1 MSEQSN
7 LCLFDDSQ
15 LLQAGTEGI
24 KYAGSKLKLIP
35 HILRLVS
42 EIRPSSILDGFSG
55 STRVSQA
62 FAKSGYR
69 VISND
74 LAVWSKVFAEC
85 YLLAAKPP
93 EYYDGLISH
102 LNSLQPKDGWFT
114 ENYGGSAADLSG
126 VQADGLK
133 KPWQAHVTRKLDA
146 IRDEIDSI
154 ASDPIDRSV
163 LLTSLILALDQVD
176 NTLGHYAAYLGQWS
190 PRSFNQLVLRAPA
203 IQRIRHDHQVL
214 NTDVFSAIQS
224 SDAELSYF
232 DPPYGSS
239 NEKMPPSR
247 VRYGAYYHIWTT
259 VCLNDR
265 PELFGKA
272 KRRAD
277 SSDRL
282 ITTPFEEFRRNQS
295 GKFIAVEAVERLLRQ
310 TSSRY
315 VLLSYSSGG
324 RATAGELH
332 EAVESA
338 GSLLKFMK
346 IDHSRNVMSAMRWTN
361 EWSREAESNHHEYLF
376 LLEK

>member
-1 MSEQSN
+1 MNEQSS

-24 KYAGSKLKLIP
+24 KYAGSKLKLLP
-35 HILRLVS
+35 HILRLVA

-69 VISND
+69 VTSND

-85 YLLAAKPP
+85 YLLASKPP
-93 EYYDGLISH
+93 EYYDALISH
-102 LNSLQPKDGWFT
+102 LNGLQPKDGWFT
-114 ENYGGSAADLSG
+114 ENYGGSANDLTG

-133 KPWQAHVTRKLDA
+133 KPWQMHVTRKLDA
-146 IRDEIDSI
+146 IRDEIDAI
-154 ASDPIDRSV
+154 APDPIDRSV
-163 LLTSLILALDQVD
+163 LLTSLILGLDQVD

-190 PRSFNQLVLRAPA
+190 PRSFNQLALRTPA
-203 IQRIRHDHQVL
+203 IQRIRNDHHVL
-214 NTDVFSAIQS
+214 NGDVFSAIES
-224 SDAELSYF
+224 SEAELSYF
-232 DPPYGSS
+232 DPPYGSN

-282 ITTPFEEFRRNQS
+282 ITTPFEEFRRNES
-295 GKFIAVEAVERLLRQ
+295 GKFIAVEAVERLLHETR
-310 TSSRY
+310 SRY

-324 RATAGELH
+324 RATASELH
-332 EAVESA
+332 DAVASA
-338 GSLLKFMK
+338 GRLRKFVKM
-346 IDHSRNVMSAMRWTN
+346 DHSRNVMSAMRWTN